1 MPFRHGRGVRHG
13 RGARDCLGSLG
24 TVPMP
29 FRHGRGACRTAWS
42 LRLLDGNLDD
52 REPAKAGKLPDL
64 GTSQEP
70 GRKKVKKRRGKSH
83 DGPLSTIL

>member
-1 MPFRHGRGVRHG
+1 MPVRHGRGVRHG
-13 RGARDCLGSLG
+13 SGARDCLGSLG

-52 REPAKAGKLPDL
+52 REPAKAGKLPDFQTISCHNTCAL
-64 GTSQEP
+64 NVIC
-70 GRKKVKKRRGKSH
+70 RKGK
-83 DGPLSTIL
+83 T

>member
-1 MPFRHGRGVRHG
+1 MPVRHG
-13 RGARDCLGSLG
+13 RGARDYLGSLG

-70 GRKKVKKRRGKSH
+70 GRKKSKKEGGSLTTA
-83 DGPLSTIL
+83 P